1 MEEQA
6 IKENRETQ
14 ETTQQE
20 HGVKLV
26 PVRNSLSSGTR
37 IVARGENG
45 RFARSR
51 KKLEQDLKITE
62 RVENDLKA
70 LITRPATDAEGKPIL
85 DTNGKPVPLHV
96 AVAEKLLTMMLELK
110 DEKAIG
116 AAGKT
121 LESILTRAIGKPSD
135 SAVTRDALQHS
146 GVRVVV
152 IEAPKGLPVE
162 EDKPKEILIAP
173 SWVQTNPAKN
183 ADDVNP
189 EELGSEEN

>member
-70 LITRPATDAEGKPIL
+70 LITRPASDAEGKPIL